1 MASRASGKRGSSNGG
16 NAVVGEGK
24 GSVGRGTA
32 GGDLP
37 RETLEATGVDVDD
50 GVGGDWGDSGRV
62 GDCGRSWRG
71 GRASSGKLSSA
82 GGFVVLPMLG
92 VSCRR
97 IGAGVGRRGRGEV
110 GRVSCSARSGRWR
123 RGCVQTGL
131 ISPLCAGVRGVP
143 RRAKTGD
150 DDRGRCSAVPLLDS
164 ALRRTRKEGAG
175 TKGDRGYAES
185 EEPNFCFLAD
195 RSSA

>member
-1 MASRASGKRGSSNGG
+1 MGRVGGKENLKMASRASGKRGSSNGG

-71 GRASSGKLSSA
+71 GRASS
-82 GGFVVLPMLG
+82 
-92 VSCRR
+92 
-97 IGAGVGRRGRGEV
+97 
-110 GRVSCSARSGRWR
+110 
-123 RGCVQTGL
+123 
-131 ISPLCAGVRGVP
+131 
-143 RRAKTGD
+143 
-150 DDRGRCSAVPLLDS
+150 
-164 ALRRTRKEGAG
+164 KEA
-175 TKGDRGYAES
+175 
-185 EEPNFCFLAD
+185 FLKENNIY
-195 RSSA
+195 